1 MGKFRYNNENE
12 RCKRINRMYLIAL
25 GIMFGVFIL
34 YLKLLVKSGDMAD
47 STSSTIIWIWLVAF
61 AADIGIYIKDKSN
74 RFMRHICSAEVGVAF
89 VYFMMNTEANFL
101 GLALVG
107 ALGVSVLYFDIKG
120 YVITFLVYAMLY
132 IGTQMARVSSGVV
145 ESNANGICQVLMT
158 FAVFIMLFVICRLS
172 KLFSDHALGAVEEQ
186 GKIQARIMEVVKRE
200 SSVSTENVAS
210 LLEASQSIAE
220 SMQDISYS
228 TERFVE
234 NIGEQ
239 TYMTQNIQDAILDTQ
254 DCASKMVSIATTSSE
269 EIETNQE
276 LMEKLK
282 AQSVQISEIN
292 HQVTGAM
299 EGLQKGVKDV
309 AEIVTMIMKIS
320 KQTSILSLNASVESA
335 RAGDAG
341 KGFAV
346 VAEQIRQLAEE
357 TREAT
362 ESITEI
368 IEELDTNA
376 KEVMEATKVSV
387 EATGSQSE
395 MIGTTADAFEELR
408 KSMDMLIGNIQE
420 IDTRVGNLSKANNQ
434 IVGNITQLSALS
446 QEVSASAEQTNE
458 LTVRN
463 LEYAKQTGKS
473 IQTIKDS
480 TLGSEEE

>member
-1 MGKFRYNNENE
+1 MGKFRYNDENE

-25 GIMFGVFIL
+25 AIMFGVFIL
-34 YLKLLVKSGDMAD
+34 YLKLLVKDGAMSAKA
-47 STSSTIIWIWLVAF
+47 SSTIIWIWLVVF
-61 AADIGIYIKDKSN
+61 AADIAMYIKDKAN
-74 RFMRHICSAEVGVAF
+74 RYMRHIMSAEVGIAF
-89 VYFMMNTEANFL
+89 VYFMMNTEASFL

-120 YVITFLVYAMLY
+120 YAITFLVYVLLY
-132 IGTQMARVSSGVV
+132 VGTQMARVSSGVV
-145 ESNANGICQVLMT
+145 ESNANGICQVVMT

-172 KLFSDHALGAVEEQ
+172 KLFSDHALGTVEEQ
-186 GKIQARIMEVVKRE
+186 GKIQARIMEVVKKE
-200 SSVSTENVAS
+200 STISTENVGN
-210 LLEASQSIAE
+210 LLEASQTIAE
-220 SMQDISYS
+220 TMQDISYS

-239 TYMTQNIQDAILDTQ
+239 TYMTQSIQDAILDTQ
-254 DCASKMVSIATTSSE
+254 DCASKMVSVATTSSE

-276 LMEKLK
+276 MMEKLK
-282 AQSVQISEIN
+282 EQSAQISEIN
-292 HQVTGAM
+292 HKVTDAM
-299 EGLQKGVKDV
+299 VGLQKGVKDV

-376 KEVMEATKVSV
+376 KEVMDATQVSV
-387 EATGSQSE
+387 EATGSQSA
-395 MIGTTADAFEELR
+395 MISTTADAFDELR
-408 KSMDMLIGNIQE
+408 KSMDILIGNIQE

-434 IVGNITQLSALS
+434 IVGSITQLSALS

-458 LTVRN
+458 LTARN
-463 LEYAKQTGKS
+463 LEYAKRTGKS
-473 IQTIKDS
+473 IQLIKDS
-480 TLGSEEE
+480 ALGTEE

>member
-47 STSSTIIWIWLVAF
+47 RTSSTIIWIWLVAF

-239 TYMTQNIQDAILDTQ
+239 TYMTLFWIPRIVHRRWFLLLQLPAR
-254 DCASKMVSIATTSSE
+254 
-269 EIETNQE
+269 
-276 LMEKLK
+276 KLK
-282 AQSVQISEIN
+282 
-292 HQVTGAM
+292 
-299 EGLQKGVKDV
+299 
-309 AEIVTMIMKIS
+309 
-320 KQTSILSLNASVESA
+320 
-335 RAGDAG
+335 
-341 KGFAV
+341 
-346 VAEQIRQLAEE
+346 QIR
-357 TREAT
+357 
-362 ESITEI
+362 
-368 IEELDTNA
+368 N
-376 KEVMEATKVSV
+376 
-387 EATGSQSE
+387 
-395 MIGTTADAFEELR
+395 
-408 KSMDMLIGNIQE
+408 
-420 IDTRVGNLSKANNQ
+420 
-434 IVGNITQLSALS
+434 
-446 QEVSASAEQTNE
+446 
-458 LTVRN
+458 
-463 LEYAKQTGKS
+463 
-473 IQTIKDS
+473 
-480 TLGSEEE
+480 